1 VGNSKIYTWMLVFLV
16 DKVALEDIIYD
27 TEDDEKVPE

>member
-1 VGNSKIYTWMLVFLV
+1 MLVFLV